1 MSNWIRD
8 ESNNR
13 LQRGYFV
20 SIRGDSVSNS
30 EKEETE
36 SLSSQS
42 LHSLSESTTHSLASS
57 DNNSI
62 EHPFASININFI
74 NSPDNSIENIDPPDN
89 STVNTL
95 NSHHS
100 FQNMSK
106 VSLITNPFSQ
116 PLDLTTKEGMGLFK
130 NGSKG
135 LKDEDKYDGN
145 KANGK
150 VMKQHI
156 QIRSSNTC
164 WGDILGQIEDSNGV
178 KRNLLEESHALTL
191 EDVTKHSQKIW
202 SEGKTDFKIDE
213 GVVDADGKIAQKR
226 IKSAMIAQFIQ
237 NSMTTKAFL
246 DLQIHKK
253 KFEFKYSN
261 GLTENCGLLLI
272 YFLFEDIDPDTR
284 VGTQT
289 LTDDLEG
296 LTLAEFDDDIVKMYT
311 SFETILHELELRED
325 PYKKPVPL
333 LLDILVEHKDKEFA
347 KCIQDKRDEYDEGK
361 DYTVAEL
368 MRIAKSKLNNIESRR
383 KRQERRDKRSKSNS
397 TIDSNLVTLLAAHP
411 NLFTALLTQQQAQQS
426 ASIGPPGGFNPNSS
440 SAGSGFTTPGL
451 DLAAQD
457 PSLSVDVW
465 RTKKIAD
472 TVYVN
477 GIQWFWCPHHKF
489 PGKFDG
495 LYMKHQPG
503 EGHDAWQAKKD
514 RMRKLHKEARR
525 HASGGGSGSSSVHKT
540 DEKTKDEGPRLQI
553 SEQVEKLKTAL
564 VSDLGA
570 SELQADLFVK
580 NFQGA

>member
-1 MSNWIRD
+1 MSNWVRD

-13 LQRGYFV
+13 LQRGDFV
-20 SIRGDSVSNS
+20 SIRGDNISNS
-30 EKEETE
+30 EKSETE

-42 LHSLSESTTHSLASS
+42 IHSLSEHTTHSLANS
-57 DNNSI
+57 DNSSI
-62 EHPFASININFI
+62 ENPFASININLI

-89 STVNTL
+89 STVNSL

-106 VSLITNPFSQ
+106 VSTITNPFSQ
-116 PLDLTTKEGMGLFK
+116 PLDLTTKEGMALFK
-130 NGSKG
+130 IGCEG
-135 LKDEDKYDGN
+135 LKDDDKYDGN

-150 VMKQHI
+150 VMKQHL
-156 QIRSSNTC
+156 QIRSNKHC
-164 WGDILGQIEDSNGV
+164 WGDIIGQIEDSKGV
-178 KRNLLEESHALTL
+178 KRNLLEESHALTQ

-213 GVVDADGKIAQKR
+213 NVVDDDGKLAQKR
-226 IKSAMIAQFIQ
+226 IKSAMIAQFVQ

-253 KFEFKYSN
+253 KFEFKYSS
-261 GLTENCGLLLI
+261 GLTENCGLLII

-289 LTDDLEG
+289 LTDDLEA
-296 LTLAEFDDDIVKMYT
+296 LTLAEFDDDIVKMFT
-311 SFETILHELELRED
+311 SFETLMHELELRED

-333 LLDILVEHKDKEFA
+333 LLDILVEHKNEEFV
-347 KCIQDKRDEYDEGK
+347 KCIRDKRDEYDEGK

-383 KRQERRDKRSKSNS
+383 KRQERRDKRSPS
-397 TIDSNLVTLLAAHP
+397 TPTVNSNLVTLL
-411 NLFTALLTQQQAQQS
+411 TTLLTQQQAQPS
-426 ASIGPPGGFNPNSS
+426 ASSGPPSGSYPNSS

-451 DLAAQD
+451 DLAAKD
-457 PSLSVDVW
+457 SSLSVDVW
-465 RTKKIAD
+465 RTKNIGD
-472 TVYVN
+472 TVFVN
-477 GIQWFWCPHHKF
+477 GVQWWWCPHHKF

-503 EGHDAWQAKKD
+503 SGHEAWEAKKD

-525 HASGGGSGSSSVHKT
+525 NASGGSSGSSSAHKT
-540 DEKTKDEGPRLQI
+540 EKTKDEGPRLQI
-553 SEQVEKLKTAL
+553 SDQVEKLKSAL

-570 SELQADLFVK
+570 SELQAELFMK
-580 NFQGA
+580 NFQRA